1 MANVTVRHII
11 DLALDLVQDEP
22 KDRWDDSDLIN
33 WYNLSTREIATL
45 RPDANPVVSS
55 VLMASGTKQD
65 IPAKGITMI
74 DAVRNMGADG
84 ATPGAGIVKSSVA
97 IIQAFDLSWNTAT
110 ATVAVNNWMPI
121 SPTQFYVYPPSDGTG
136 YIEIINS
143 QVPTIVVYDAAGNW
157 ESNLVGVKENFV
169 NALVHNI
176 LYYAFSRD
184 TDIQS
189 SQSKA
194 LTYRGMAMTGLGLN
208 PAQGSPPPPA

>member
-1 MANVTVRHII
+1 MANVTVRHVI
-11 DLALDLVQDEP
+11 DLAQDLIQDEDE
-22 KDRWDDSDLIN
+22 DRWDDSDLIN
-33 WYNLSTREIATL
+33 WYNLSAREIVSL
-45 RPDANPVVSS
+45 RPDANPVVLNM
-55 VLMASGTKQD
+55 LMASGTKQD
-65 IPAKGITMI
+65 IPAKGISMI

-84 ATPGAGIVKSSVA
+84 ATPGVGIVKSSVA

-110 ATVAVNNWMPI
+110 STVAINNWMPI

-143 QVPTIVVYDAAGNW
+143 QVPATVVYDAAGNW
-157 ESNLVGVKENFV
+157 ESNLAGVKENFV

-194 LTYRGMAMTGLGLN
+194 LTYRGMVMNDLGFKQQEEG
-208 PAQGSPPPPA
+208 A